1 KDAHH
6 AERTVVK
13 PILWI
18 LGLTSTAGVADGG
31 YQIAAGN
38 HSWLVIMATAWGAVN
53 SVWMWWVLGYL
64 EVYERRRDTT
74 GLDGLAA
81 PDRYRLIMERSGGG
95 RAPVIPDP
103 PLTTGSQS
111 PTTTIALS
119 LEEK

>member
-1 KDAHH
+1 
-6 AERTVVK
+6 VVK

-81 PDRYRLIMERSGGG
+81 PDRYRLIMERFGSSNNSNSNG
-95 RAPVIPDP
+95 RAPAIADP

-111 PTTTIALS
+111 PATTIALS